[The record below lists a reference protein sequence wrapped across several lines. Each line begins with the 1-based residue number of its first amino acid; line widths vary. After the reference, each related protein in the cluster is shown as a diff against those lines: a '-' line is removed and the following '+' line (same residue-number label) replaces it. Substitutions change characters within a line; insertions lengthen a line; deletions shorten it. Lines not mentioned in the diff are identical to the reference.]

1 MDLQDHQQPELRQVL
16 VLQPPYVFNIHEHLF
31 ADRFHVLKAY
41 DSPLLTRDF
50 LHANAQSVKVVL
62 CSGTGPVTADVIRD
76 LPALKLVVT
85 DATGVNHIDMAECGR
100 RGIVVTNAGDVY
112 SDDVADAAIGL
123 LIDVMRRITS
133 GDRFVRGGRWPTSRE
148 YPLGAKLE
156 GKRVGIVGLGNI
168 GSRVATRLEAMG
180 CIVSYTSRQK
190 KQSTHFTF
198 YPNILQLAFDSDA
211 LVLCCA
217 LTNNTRHM
225 INNKVMKALGKKGI
239 IVNVARGALVD
250 EVELVKCLVEGEI
263 GGVGL
268 DVFEN
273 EPNAPRELFE
283 LDNVVFLPHAAA
295 FTNESFYDVAQVMI
309 ANLEAFFANK
319 PLLTLVNNKF

>member
-1 MDLQDHQQPELRQVL
+1 MDPLYHQDINQSKSKVHFFICILMDPQDHQQPELRQVL

-31 ADRFHVLKAY
+31 ADRFHALKAY
-41 DSPLLTRDF
+41 DSPLPTRDF
-50 LHANAQSVKVVL
+50 LQANAQSVKVVL
-62 CSGTGPVTADVIRD
+62 CSGTGPITADVIRD
-76 LPALKLVVT
+76 LLALKLVVT

-100 RGIVVTNAGDVY
+100 RGIKE
-112 SDDVADAAIGL
+112 
-123 LIDVMRRITS
+123 RIIS
-133 GDRFVRGGRWPTSRE
+133 GERFVRDGCWTTSRE
-148 YPLGAKLE
+148 YPLGAKLG

-180 CIVSYTSRQK
+180 CIVSYTSRRK
-190 KQSTHFTF
+190 KQSTRFTF

-225 INNKVMKALGKKGI
+225 INNKVMMALGKKGI
-239 IVNVARGALVD
+239 IVNVARGALID

-268 DVFEN
+268 DVFES
-273 EPNAPRELFE
+273 EPNVPRELFE
-283 LDNVVFLPHAAA
+283 LDNVVLLPHAAA

-319 PLLTLVNNKF
+319 PLLTLVNNKI

>member
-1 MDLQDHQQPELRQVL
+1 MDPQDHQQPELRQVL
-16 VLQPPYVFNIHEHLF
+16 VLQPPFVFNIHEHLF

-41 DSPLLTRDF
+41 DSPLPTRDF
-50 LHANAQSVKVVL
+50 LQANAQSVKVVL
-62 CSGTGPVTADVIRD
+62 CSGIRD

-85 DATGVNHIDMAECGR
+85 DATGVNHIDMAECVR
-100 RGIVVTNAGDVY
+100 RGIKVTNVGDVY
-112 SDDVADAAIGL
+112 SDDVADAAVGL

-133 GDRFVRGGRWPTSRE
+133 GERFVRDGCWTTSRE
-148 YPLGAKLE
+148 YPLGAKLG

-180 CIVSYTSRQK
+180 CIVSYTSRRK
-190 KQSTHFTF
+190 KQSTPFTF

-225 INNKVMKALGKKGI
+225 IDNKVMKALGKKGI

-250 EVELVKCLVEGEI
+250 EVELVKCLLEGEL

-309 ANLEAFFANK
+309 ANLEVFFGNK